1 MSTDTIESKKSHS
14 TAAVLK
20 NACRACG
27 KACSQSWF
35 GAAAGGVVRTST
47 NDVYHQDCF
56 RCHVCSNLIRSGESY
71 MNVGDRNNRQYIHPG
86 CFACIGCKRGIG
98 AGTEYTKDS
107 SDNEE
112 GSYYCIPCHSEL
124 FRPRCTIC
132 TRTLD
137 QYFLRHPYFDSEVYC
152 LEHDNESRRSCFACN
167 RKEPLPAARKA
178 LFVDL
183 LDGRSLC
190 VDCSST
196 IIVDSSEAAELFRDV
211 IQFMES
217 QLGMSIPEDMRQV
230 PVLVVD
236 YKSLNESISAEGNT
250 ALGHHGASGSAGA
263 GTVRGVTLSS
273 CCQVRHI
280 PSGFSLW
287 SRLTT
292 GRPLT
297 TAAASDCDF
306 SSVYHKVDMDE
317 QREVSAVLVLFG
329 LPRDLIAS
337 ILAHEAM
344 HVWLKL
350 NPRVPFRMTPKVEE
364 GLCQAVSYFYLES
377 LSLTEAAAGNDVE
390 QNMRK
395 YYQHQIS
402 TDTSVVYG
410 DGFRAVQHVTSVL
423 GLRIVLEHLEACG
436 ELPVT

>member
-1 MSTDTIESKKSHS
+1 
-14 TAAVLK
+14 
-20 NACRACG
+20 
-27 KACSQSWF
+27 
-35 GAAAGGVVRTST
+35 
-47 NDVYHQDCF
+47 
-56 RCHVCSNLIRSGESY
+56 
-71 MNVGDRNNRQYIHPG
+71 MNVGDRDNRQYIHPG
-86 CFACIGCKRGIG
+86 CFACIGCKRAIG
-98 AGTEYTKDS
+98 AGSEYTKDPS
-107 SDNEE
+107 TSTDDEE
-112 GSYYCIPCHSEL
+112 GSYYYYCMPCHTEL
-124 FRPRCTIC
+124 FRPRCTVC

-137 QYFLRHPYFDSEVYC
+137 QFFLRHPYFDSEVYC

-196 IIVDSSEAAELFRDV
+196 IIVDSSEAAEVFRGV

-217 QLGMSIPEDMRQV
+217 QLGMRIPEDMRQV

-236 YKSLNESISAEGNT
+236 YKSLNESISTEGNT
-250 ALGHHGASGSAGA
+250 ALGHHGASGSAGT

-287 SRLTT
+287 SQLT
-292 GRPLT
+292 GSL
-297 TAAASDCDF
+297 TAAAAAGCDF
-306 SSVYHKVDMDE
+306 SSVYRGDMDE

-377 LSLTEAAAGNDVE
+377 LSLTEAAAGHGASDVE
-390 QNMRK
+390 QDMRK
-395 YYQHQIS
+395 YYQHQIA

-410 DGFRAVQHVTSVL
+410 DGFRSVQHATSML
-423 GLRIVLEHLEACG
+423 GLRVVLEHLEACG

>member
-1 MSTDTIESKKSHS
+1 
-14 TAAVLK
+14 
-20 NACRACG
+20 
-27 KACSQSWF
+27 
-35 GAAAGGVVRTST
+35 
-47 NDVYHQDCF
+47 
-56 RCHVCSNLIRSGESY
+56 
-71 MNVGDRNNRQYIHPG
+71 
-86 CFACIGCKRGIG
+86 
-98 AGTEYTKDS
+98 
-107 SDNEE
+107 
-112 GSYYCIPCHSEL
+112 
-124 FRPRCTIC
+124 
-132 TRTLD
+132 
-137 QYFLRHPYFDSEVYC
+137 
-152 LEHDNESRRSCFACN
+152 
-167 RKEPLPAARKA
+167 
-178 LFVDL
+178 
-183 LDGRSLC
+183 
-190 VDCSST
+190 
-196 IIVDSSEAAELFRDV
+196 
-211 IQFMES
+211 MES
-217 QLGMSIPEDMRQV
+217 QLGLSIPEDMRQV

-297 TAAASDCDF
+297 AAAASDF
-306 SSVYHKVDMDE
+306 SSVYHRVDMDE
-317 QREVSAVLVLFG
+317 HREVSAVLVLFG
-329 LPRDLIAS
+329 LPKDLIAS

-377 LSLTEAAAGNDVE
+377 LSLTEAATGSDVE
-390 QNMRK
+390 DMRE
-395 YYQHQIS
+395 YYKHQIA
-402 TDTSVVYG
+402 TDTSIVYG

-423 GLRIVLEHLEACG
+423 GLRVVLEHLEACG

>member
-1 MSTDTIESKKSHS
+1 M
-14 TAAVLK
+14 
-20 NACRACG
+20 
-27 KACSQSWF
+27 
-35 GAAAGGVVRTST
+35 
-47 NDVYHQDCF
+47 
-56 RCHVCSNLIRSGESY
+56 
-71 MNVGDRNNRQYIHPG
+71 
-86 CFACIGCKRGIG
+86 
-98 AGTEYTKDS
+98 
-107 SDNEE
+107 
-112 GSYYCIPCHSEL
+112 
-124 FRPRCTIC
+124 
-132 TRTLD
+132 
-137 QYFLRHPYFDSEVYC
+137 
-152 LEHDNESRRSCFACN
+152 
-167 RKEPLPAARKA
+167 
-178 LFVDL
+178 
-183 LDGRSLC
+183 
-190 VDCSST
+190 
-196 IIVDSSEAAELFRDV
+196 
-211 IQFMES
+211 
-217 QLGMSIPEDMRQV
+217 
-230 PVLVVD
+230 
-236 YKSLNESISAEGNT
+236 
-250 ALGHHGASGSAGA
+250 
-263 GTVRGVTLSS
+263 RGVTLSS

-297 TAAASDCDF
+297 AAAAAAPSDF
-306 SSVYHKVDMDE
+306 SSMYHKVDIDE